1 MFAVLKGYLLSKPS
15 RKRLGIISE
24 KKVFNGVLKIE
35 SEELPDSITAIISP
49 RLKVSVEWK
58 LRYFSH

>member
-1 MFAVLKGYLLSKPS
+1 MFAVLKGYLLSKLS

-35 SEELPDSITAIISP
+35 SEELPVSITAIISP
-49 RLKVSVEWK
+49 RLKVSVE
-58 LRYFSH
+58 

>member
-35 SEELPDSITAIISP
+35 SEELPVSITAIISP
-49 RLKVSVEWK
+49 RLKVSVE
-58 LRYFSH
+58 